1 MAMLN
6 SQRVYS
12 WENHE
17 FWGALFSDNPFSM
30 HWYADGFSTLEQMGR
45 IKLQYTTRT
54 WGLISYHII
63 SHKRSWA
70 VRHRW
75 NIDIHW
81 PHTHTHIYIYISA
94 YVKPLAIQV
103 AGSSCFIPESHGSV
117 WPMKHC
123 ITQWTWTFVSLATIK
138 NEHCHCVLTF
148 RWIVAHVWPFIF
160 PLQGCSSR
168 FLNWICPQS
177 P

>member
-17 FWGALFSDNPFSM
+17 FWVPYFQTTPFPCTGMLTASA
-30 HWYADGFSTLEQMGR
+30 HLNKWAESNYSTQLGHVD
-45 IKLQYTTRT
+45 
-54 WGLISYHII
+54 SYHITSYLTSVQELSAI
-63 SHKRSWA
+63 
-70 VRHRW
+70 VETLIY
-75 NIDIHW
+75 ID
-81 PHTHTHIYIYISA
+81 HIYIYISG

>member
-1 MAMLN
+1 MRKSWVLGCPIFRQPIFHALVCWRLQHTWTNGPNQITVHN
-6 SQRVYS
+6 SDM
-12 WENHE
+12 W
-17 FWGALFSDNPFSM
+17 
-30 HWYADGFSTLEQMGR
+30 T
-45 IKLQYTTRT
+45 
-54 WGLISYHII
+54 HII
-63 SHKRSWA
+63 SHHISQAFRSCPPSLK
-70 VRHRW
+70 
-75 NIDIHW
+75 HW
-81 PHTHTHIYIYISA
+81 YTLTTYIYIYISG